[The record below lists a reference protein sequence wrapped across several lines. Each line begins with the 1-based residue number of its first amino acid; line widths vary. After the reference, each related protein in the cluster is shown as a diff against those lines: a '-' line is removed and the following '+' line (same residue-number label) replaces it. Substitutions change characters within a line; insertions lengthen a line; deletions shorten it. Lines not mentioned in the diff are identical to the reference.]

1 MTYLS
6 EDPTYVIA
14 GLLLLAGAFLIALK
28 TTQQGKYLL
37 RAGIALAL
45 ALAVFL
51 IEWVWVTDNER
62 IEKTVYDVRTAV
74 LNSDPEGVVAHLTE
88 DVRYTGPDMTLS
100 STDTLALIRNT
111 LSNIH
116 LEFAR
121 VSELKTS
128 VGQQTRRGTAEFRLF
143 TRGSFRSRST
153 LAEARTVVT
162 TWSLGFQET
171 APGIW
176 KIFRISEISA
186 RNGSRAF
193 SGGLMPSSGSQVGLE
208 YGRAGAYS
216 L

>member
-14 GLLLLAGAFLIALK
+14 GLLVLAGGFLIALK

-51 IEWVWVTDNER
+51 IEWMWVTDNER

-74 LNSDPEGVVAHLTE
+74 LRSDPEGVVAHLTE
-88 DVRYTGPDMTLS
+88 DVRYTGPEITMS
-100 STDTLALIRNT
+100 PTDTVALIRNT
-111 LSNIH
+111 VGNIQ

-121 VSELKTS
+121 ISQLKTS

-143 TRGSFRSRST
+143 TRGNYKGRST
-153 LAEARTVVT
+153 LIEARTVVT
-162 TWSLGFQET
+162 NWSLGFQET

-176 KIFRISEISA
+176 KIFRISEVST
-186 RNGSRAF
+186 RNNSGGF
-193 SGGLMPSSGSQVGLE
+193 SGGLLPPNGSQIGLKD
-208 YGRAGAYS
+208 GRTGGFS

>member
-6 EDPTYVIA
+6 EDPTYVIV
-14 GLLLLAGAFLIALK
+14 GLLLLAGVFLIALK

-37 RAGIALAL
+37 RAGIALSL

-88 DVRYTGPDMTLS
+88 DVRYTGPEISLS
-100 STDTLALIRNT
+100 PTDTLALIRNT
-111 LSNIH
+111 LGNIH

-153 LAEARTVVT
+153 LPEARTVVT

-186 RNGSRAF
+186 RNSSGAV
-193 SGGLMPSSGSQVGLE
+193 SGGLTPSSGSQIGLK
-208 YGRAGAYS
+208 YTGAGAFS

>member
-37 RAGIALAL
+37 RAGIALSL

-88 DVRYTGPDMTLS
+88 DVRYTGPEISLS
-100 STDTLALIRNT
+100 PTDTLALIRNT
-111 LSNIH
+111 LGNIR

-153 LAEARTVVT
+153 LPEARTVVT

-186 RNGSRAF
+186 RNSSGAF
-193 SGGLMPSSGSQVGLE
+193 SGGLTPSSGSQIGLN
-208 YGRAGAYS
+208 YGGAGAFS